1 MPKSILLSPA
11 AASFDQFDNFE
22 ERGKNLRGYVKKM
35 LENSF
40 KFLVLNYW
48 RSIDKKIL
56 LSFFI
61 LFFLGLFFL
70 FHLHHHLLGKDL
82 IRIIIFFFTKHL
94 TYTLIAILIMLLISF
109 VKTEI
114 VIKLV
119 FPLFL
124 VSFFLLS
131 MVPISGIEIKGSK
144 RWIDLYFFRLQ
155 PIEILKPLFI
165 LMTVKI
171 LTIEKLKNTQIKYLL
186 SFILLCSVIILLI
199 DQPDL
204 GQSILLT
211 GSWVATVFISGVS
224 LIYILIFFPFFL
236 FLSSLLFFL
245 PEKFGYIINRLVAFL
260 DPNQGDIFQSSSAL
274 DAIKLGGLTGQ
285 GMGEGILKE
294 SVPEAHTDYVIA
306 VISEEYGSLVS
317 ISILVVFL
325 YIAFRIIKNCFKQEN
340 QFLRISLS
348 GLASLLIFQ
357 TFIHAG
363 VNTLLLPTTGMTL
376 PFLSYGGSSLIGSA
390 ILAGLVLNY
399 TKNKAYLYD

>member
-1 MPKSILLSPA
+1 M
-11 AASFDQFDNFE
+11 
-22 ERGKNLRGYVKKM
+22 NLRGYAKSM
-35 LENSF
+35 LENSI
-40 KFLVLNYW
+40 KYVLLNYW

-56 LSFFI
+56 LGFFI
-61 LFFLGLFFL
+61 LFFLGLFFSFSSTSSL
-70 FHLHHHLLGKDL
+70 AGERLNKDYY
-82 IRIIIFFFTKHL
+82 FFFTKHFIF
-94 TYTLIAILIMLLISF
+94 TIFAIFIMITISII
-109 VKTEI
+109 KTE
-114 VIKLV
+114 VLIKLV
-119 FPLFL
+119 FPMFL
-124 VSFFLLS
+124 ISFIFLAL
-131 MVPISGIEIKGSK
+131 VPIIGLEVKGAK

-155 PIEILKPLFI
+155 PIEILKPFFI

-171 LTIEKLKNTQIKYLL
+171 LTNEKFQNSKLQYFL

-204 GQSILLT
+204 GQSILLV

-224 LIYILIFFPFFL
+224 LFYIVIFFSFFL
-236 FLSSLLFFL
+236 ITISSLLFFF
-245 PEKFGYIINRLVAFL
+245 PEKFGYITNRLLAFF
-260 DPNQGDIFQSSSAL
+260 DPTQGDKFQSSSAL
-274 DAIKLGGLTGQ
+274 DAIKLGGFTGQ

-306 VISEEYGSLVS
+306 VISEEYGSLAS
-317 ISILVVFL
+317 IIILMIFL
-325 YIAFRIIKNCFKQEN
+325 YISFRIIKNCFNQDN
-340 QFLRISLS
+340 QFLKISLI

-363 VNTLLLPTTGMTL
+363 VNTNLLPTTGMTL